1 MSNEMLASMEAKIK
15 EMKELQNEIDT
26 LTALVESLKD
36 EIKEAMGDDTTLV
49 AGPFKVSY
57 KTVVSNRF
65 DSKAFKADYPTIY
78 EAYTKPSVTRPFKVS

>member
-36 EIKEAMGDDTTLV
+36 EIKDAMGDDTTLV
-49 AGPFKVSY
+49 AGPFKVTY
-57 KTVVSNRF
+57 KAVVSNRF